1 MKKKVVVIGSGIA
14 GSVLC
19 NALVKHAEVILL
31 EIGCRSTV
39 SYPHIGFD
47 RKNLAGVATFCY
59 GGGGTTNLWHNGLIP
74 INRGDVLGSD
84 FGKVLTEAQAYTDE
98 AASTLFFRGGSYS
111 AAYKRLTTEMAALA
125 ERAGFSDGID
135 CLLYPKHFTKLTVD
149 AQVGEHYSVS
159 GISFVPEGRR
169 IKTVQFTT
177 PEGRHS
183 VDADQVIIAAGAMG
197 SPKLVLD
204 MLTTLGKSSDAPGI
218 GFIDHPIGFVGKVR
232 FRKEAAGMIARLSL
246 HNESEYSCR
255 SAIRLKSTC
264 GRYTCCV
271 LLRPAVSMENDHA
284 IYKYKSL
291 LGASTGMARVR
302 NALSWKILHPDILAE
317 IYTKLFE
324 LNIPT
329 RTYGIL
335 FIAEQKRGRNRVY
348 HDGSGLRIDWAISAE
363 EMAVY
368 RTLLNKLREIL
379 LNSAESV
386 NIETN
391 ITEEWLW
398 SGAHHACTTSLGDG
412 PEDLV
417 DRDLRLK
424 ASDNVYVCD
433 ASVIQEHSYANPGL
447 TIASL
452 ALRLAE
458 RLTRS

>member
-1 MKKKVVVIGSGIA
+1 
-14 GSVLC
+14 
-19 NALVKHAEVILL
+19 
-31 EIGCRSTV
+31 
-39 SYPHIGFD
+39 
-47 RKNLAGVATFCY
+47 
-59 GGGGTTNLWHNGLIP
+59 
-74 INRGDVLGSD
+74 
-84 FGKVLTEAQAYTDE
+84 
-98 AASTLFFRGGSYS
+98 
-111 AAYKRLTTEMAALA
+111 
-125 ERAGFSDGID
+125 
-135 CLLYPKHFTKLTVD
+135 
-149 AQVGEHYSVS
+149 
-159 GISFVPEGRR
+159 
-169 IKTVQFTT
+169 
-177 PEGRHS
+177 
-183 VDADQVIIAAGAMG
+183 MG